1 MPEDVSV
8 ENGSDV
14 VRFRLKLLFGGLV
27 AVLLCAATAA
37 PASADYNRG
46 MNLWDRGKLTE
57 AAAEFRRAAEAGD
70 ARAQDQLGLL
80 YEEGQGVTEDPVSAA
95 FWYEKAALQGFAPAQ
110 MNLARLYRNGKG
122 LAQDESKAVHW
133 YKKAAESGLAVA
145 QFFLGLMYD
154 TGKGVPH
161 DPMRAYM
168 WFSLAAVQGDRDAQ
182 LKRDRLGKR
191 LNEVQLAEARRL
203 GARYGDLTTSGAS
216 VSAVVSSRPAPATYE
231 KPEGTPSAP
240 PPLSAKLSPPSAKL
254 SKVQPEQPLRQS
266 ELRELQRRLRKLG
279 FSPGPADGRPGP
291 RTRAAV
297 RALER
302 KRGVAETGA
311 LSQASLELARAP
323 ASSQADRTNVPGPAA
338 TMPPRPA
345 TLPSRGPELVR
356 EIQRQL
362 AWLGFDPGPVDGVIG
377 KRTVQAAR
385 DYGRVTGQRVSGK
398 LTPRLLRSLL
408 GTAESRAR
416 TVSKERTRAA
426 ALAVATARR
435 ATGQS
440 AVAKKLPVA
449 PSVPTKPLA
458 PPAGGVAKPVSVER
472 SQNLRPTTPAASVTV
487 RPNPYKLRGK
497 ALVREFQREL
507 TRLGYNIGAVDGVIG
522 RQTVKAA
529 KAFQRTAGLRRTGRL
544 TPSLL
549 KRMQRTAAPRA
560 TAKAS
565 AALETPLSAKAERTT
580 DSLTTRSTPVSS
592 LVASAQVPSRES
604 QGQLRS
610 GGSELVLAIQRRLN
624 RLGYPVGTPD
634 GIVGSRTV
642 TSARKFQRGT
652 GRRATGTL
660 GTTLLRQLDAAVS
673 SGALSR
679 DRVRELQKLLNR
691 LGYQLGPADGV
702 AGQKTRGAVREFQR
716 RAGLS
721 QDGRLTL
728 ELLDALRAASNG

>member
-1 MPEDVSV
+1 MPDDLRAESR
-8 ENGSDV
+8 SDV
-14 VRFRLKLLFGGLV
+14 VRFRLKLLFRGLV
-27 AVLLCAATAA
+27 AALLCLATAA
-37 PASADYNRG
+37 PASADYSRG

-57 AAAEFRRAAEAGD
+57 AVAEFRRAAEAGD
-70 ARAQDQLGLL
+70 ARAQDQLGIL
-80 YEEGQGVTEDPVSAA
+80 YEEGQGVTEDAVSAA

-133 YKKAAESGLAVA
+133 YTKAAESGLAVA

-168 WFSLAAVQGDRDAQ
+168 WFSLAAAQGDRDAQ

-191 LNEVQLAEARRL
+191 LNETQLAEALRL
-203 GARYGDLTTSGAS
+203 GARYGDLTASGET
-216 VSAVVSSRPAPATYE
+216 VSASANSRPAPATYE
-231 KPEGTPSAP
+231 KPEGIPSAP
-240 PPLSAKLSPPSAKL
+240 TPLSAKPSK
-254 SKVQPEQPLRQS
+254 SQSEQLLGQA

-323 ASSQADRTNVPGPAA
+323 VPSPAVRTEMPGPAA

-385 DYGRVTGQRVSGK
+385 DYGRATGQRVSGK

-408 GTAESRAR
+408 RTAESRAR
-416 TVSKERTRAA
+416 TVTKDQSRAA
-426 ALAVATARR
+426 ALAVAPARR
-435 ATGQS
+435 APGQS
-440 AVAKKLPVA
+440 AATKKLPVA

-458 PPAGGVAKPVSVER
+458 SPAGVVEKPVSVER
-472 SQNLRPTTPAASVTV
+472 SENLSPTPAEPVKV

-507 TRLGYNIGAVDGVIG
+507 QRLGYHIGAVDGVIG
-522 RQTVKAA
+522 RQTVKAV

-549 KRMQRTAAPRA
+549 KRMQLTAAPRA
-560 TAKAS
+560 AAKTS
-565 AALETPLSAKAERTT
+565 VALETPLSAKVERTT
-580 DSLTTRSTPVSS
+580 DSRAVRSAPVSS
-592 LVASAQVPSRES
+592 SVAGEEVPSRES
-604 QGQLRS
+604 EGQLRS

-642 TSARKFQRGT
+642 TSARKFQRSI

-679 DRVRELQKLLNR
+679 DKVRELQKLLNR
-691 LGYQLGPADGV
+691 LGYQVGPADGV
-702 AGQKTRGAVREFQR
+702 AGRKTRQAVREFQR
-716 RAGLS
+716 RSGLS

-728 ELLDALRAASNG
+728 KLLDALRIASNG